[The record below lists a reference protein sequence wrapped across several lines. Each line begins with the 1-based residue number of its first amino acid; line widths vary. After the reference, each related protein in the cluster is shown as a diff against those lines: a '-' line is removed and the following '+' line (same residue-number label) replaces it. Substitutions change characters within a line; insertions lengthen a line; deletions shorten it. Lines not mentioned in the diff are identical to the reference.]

1 MYVTEDYNKYFNLDF
16 PAPVKETRLNES
28 ASSDLLMQLE
38 AQLEAEEKELA
49 ELKQK
54 YDTAY
59 RTHHDALA
67 SDPEYKKLVK
77 EYNDLYSEWAHLR
90 RSYRIY
96 DPYDPDGHDWEM
108 DEKIYEKVKDQIAEL
123 DQKIQSLKAGYWKP
137 HKEATAK
144 AETEFPFSASK
155 KAHDDRKKTRAT
167 TLQALIAEET
177 PEVEKLVAKLNSDC
191 KASCDPQFKASFK
204 TATFKNGVLTIPI
217 CSGRIIEDIYDNNE
231 LEDFDVEDDYYSSLE
246 PDNYT
251 FDTESYFDRVELE
264 IHPDQIAEECG
275 YKPEDNW
282 KSYRIDDSSDWLLSD
297 AVDAEFV
304 EVPEVTDID
313 VYDGDIDDFTI
324 KGDIKYY
331 IVCYLYKNFK

>member
-16 PAPVKETRLNES
+16 PAPVRETRLNES
-28 ASSDLLMQLE
+28 ASSDLLLQLE
-38 AQLEAEEKELA
+38 VQLEAEGA
-49 ELKQK
+49 ELEELKKK
-54 YDTAY
+54 YDAAFIK
-59 RTHHDALA
+59 HHDELA
-67 SDPEYKKLVK
+67 SDPEYQKLVK
-77 EYNDLYSEWAHLR
+77 EYRDLDVELSRLE
-90 RSYRIY
+90 RSYRVY
-96 DPYDPDGHDWEM
+96 DPYDRDGHDWEM
-108 DEKIYEKVKDQIAEL
+108 DERIYEKVKDRIAEL
-123 DQKIQSLKAGYWKP
+123 NQKIQSLKADYWKP
-137 HKEATAK
+137 HHEATAK
-144 AETEFPFSASK
+144 AEAEFPF
-155 KAHDDRKKTRAT
+155 KAKQQAHSDLKDTRAK
-167 TLQALIAEET
+167 TLQALITEET
-177 PEVEKLVAKLNSDC
+177 PEVERLVAKLNSDC

-297 AVDAEFV
+297 AVDAEFT

-313 VYDGDIDDFTI
+313 VYDGAIEDFTI
-324 KGDIKYY
+324 KGNIKYY
-331 IVCYLYKNFK
+331 IVCYLFKNFK